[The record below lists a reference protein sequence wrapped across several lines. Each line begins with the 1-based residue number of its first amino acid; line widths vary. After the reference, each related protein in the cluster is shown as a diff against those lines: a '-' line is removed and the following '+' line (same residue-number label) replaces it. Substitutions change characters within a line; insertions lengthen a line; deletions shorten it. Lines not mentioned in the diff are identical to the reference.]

1 MLVFADS
8 YGLDLFKEK
17 FCLKGSGR
25 VRVCKSDL
33 IIGPRLVVHQGDQEE
48 LLHYHQTLSP
58 CFLATNTTSPVFVW
72 PVQFPVITTK

>member
-1 MLVFADS
+1 MLVFVDS

-17 FCLKGSGR
+17 ICLKGSGR

-48 LLHYHQTLSP
+48 LLHSTKLS
-58 CFLATNTTSPVFVW
+58 LPVF
-72 PVQFPVITTK
+72 